1 MLLNHNTVEGKLGGN
16 EEGRIGTRRP
26 CQLQAHIVR
35 STGYVILQGRQKYSK
50 DHVHFF
56 YVIKQ

>member
-1 MLLNHNTVEGKLGGN
+1 MTQSRESWGGN

-50 DHVHFF
+50 DHVHFI